1 MVVTTLN
8 GLLRSWDAFI
18 QGIFSR
24 RKLPKF
30 SNLWEDC
37 NYEEARMAARE
48 EKMKD
53 DYCRL
58 DKGPYYSSRIF
69 IIHSKIN
76 DGCLNLNV

>member
-1 MVVTTLN
+1 MVMNTLN
-8 GLLRSWDAFI
+8 GLPRSWYAFI

-53 DYCRL
+53 DYQAL
-58 DKGPYYSSRIF
+58 VVHTKKGKQHEK
-69 IIHSKIN
+69 II
-76 DGCLNLNV
+76 